1 MSFKGFQKSVIRAP
15 QQIKAKFNIG
25 EHTKDAVFI
34 DSERRFQELE
44 KETKH
49 LHDES
54 KKYFEAINGML
65 DHQIEFSQAMTEIYK
80 PISGR
85 VSDPDSLVVAGNVEG
100 IRACEEYEAIVKD
113 LQDTLA
119 PELEMIESRVIR
131 PANELLD
138 VLKVIRKTAVK
149 REHKKLDYDRH
160 NATLK
165 KLRDKKEKSARDE
178 KAMWKAEN
186 DVEQATQDFNY
197 FNDLLKEELPKL
209 FALERQFIQPLFQ
222 SFYYM
227 QLNIFYTLHEKMQQ
241 CDIGYFD
248 LTLDVEEA
256 FFQKR
261 GDIQEQA
268 EKLSIVRFKTSGRP
282 RPPKYGNKPQ
292 HAIEGNKPAG
302 LITAGPSTNPTTPS
316 AGSSAK
322 FSGGSHLQPPQPQ
335 LAHAAAEDELTDHPP
350 PPYSATAASP
360 SLASW
365 KSSTSPAPLSP
376 GMAAAAAAKSK
387 PPPPKPKP
395 KALMGGS
402 AKPAV
407 ETVTALYD
415 YQAQAAGDLSFRAG
429 DVIEIVSRTQ
439 NENEWWTGKCHG
451 QTGSFP
457 GNYVESL
464 QGVPKGWMKLKDA
477 DPAQPI
483 RLRIALDQENP
494 ALLEQKLYDISAPQ
508 DPLYGKHLSREELSH
523 LMRPREES
531 TAAVADWLRASG
543 IPAAHIENAGEWINF
558 RTNVSRAEDLLGTR
572 FAIYYYVGTD
582 IKRLRTLRYQVPAEV
597 RSHIT
602 MIQPTT
608 RFGQMRPQRLNV
620 VEVLDKEDITPPS
633 VALAANVPTRE
644 LDVEFCNS
652 TITPQCL
659 RALYRVNDTIA
670 DAKSKSIL
678 GVGGFLEQYAKH
690 DSLDLFLERYAP
702 YAQTQNF
709 TTHLINGG
717 RDDQNDTTH
726 DDAEANLDIQYAA
739 ALGFDADLRYYS
751 TGGRGPL
758 IPDLDQPDPNEVSNE
773 PYLEF
778 LTYML
783 GLDDDQLPHTL
794 SISYGEDEQSV
805 PRTYAQKVCAMFG
818 ALGAR
823 GTSVIVASGDTGP
836 GSACQTNDGNRT
848 TRFLPTFP
856 GGCPFV
862 TSVGG
867 TTGVAPERA
876 ADFSSGGFSDVF
888 ERPAY
893 QAAAVSAYLGA
904 RGGPN
909 GDDAFAGLY
918 DARGRGFPDVAAQA
932 ARYRV
937 MFAPRGGRGPGGGGM
952 PRLVAGT
959 SAAAPT
965 VAALVS
971 LLNGARLRAGRP
983 PLGFLNPWLYSAA
996 LEAGGFADVV
1006 DGRSR
1011 GCTGVDKFSY
1021 LPTPYVPRAGWDAVP
1036 GWDPVTGLGTPL
1048 FDRLLEAAAPGV
1060 RLPRAGDGAGK
1071 GGDTRAGNIQR

>member
-15 QQIKAKFNIG
+15 QQFKAKFNIG

-65 DHQIEFSQAMTEIYK
+65 NHQIEFSQAMTEIYK

-85 VSDPDSLVVAGNVEG
+85 VSDPDSLVIEGNPEG
-100 IRACEEYEAIVKD
+100 IRACEEYEAVVKD
-113 LQDTLA
+113 LQNTLA

-165 KLRDKKEKSARDE
+165 KLRDKKEKSAKDE

-209 FALERQFIQPLFQ
+209 FMLERQFIQPLFQ

-292 HAIEGNKPAG
+292 QAIEGTKPAG
-302 LITAGPSTNPTTPS
+302 LITAGPSTNSTSPS
-316 AGSSAK
+316 AGYSAK
-322 FSGGSHLQPPQPQ
+322 FGGGSHLQPPQPQ
-335 LAHAAAEDELTDHPP
+335 LAHAAADDEMTEHPP
-350 PPYSATAASP
+350 PPYSVTAASP
-360 SLASW
+360 ALASW

-376 GMAAAAAAKSK
+376 GLAAAAAAKSK

-395 KALMGGS
+395 KGLMGGG

-457 GNYVESL
+457 VVDILAVESL
-464 QGVPKGWMKLKDA
+464 QGVPKGWVKLKDA

-483 RLRIALDQENP
+483 RLRIALEQPNLE
-494 ALLEQKLYDISAPQ
+494 LFEQKLYGVSTPH
-508 DPLYGKHLSREELSH
+508 DPLYGKHLSREELKH
-523 LMRPREES
+523 LMRPRSES
-531 TAAVADWLRASG
+531 TAAVADWLQASG
-543 IPAAHIENAGEWINF
+543 IPAADIENAGEWINF
-558 RTNVSRAEDLLGTR
+558 RTNVSRAEDLLGTQ
-572 FAIYYYVGTD
+572 FAIYNYVGTD

-608 RFGQMRPQRLNV
+608 RFGQMRSQRSNV
-620 VEVLDKEDITPPS
+620 VEVLDKEEITPPS
-633 VALAANVPTRE
+633 VLLAANVPTGE

-652 TITPQCL
+652 TITPECL
-659 RALYRVNDTIA
+659 RALYKVNDTIG

-702 YAQTQNF
+702 YAQIQNF
-709 TTHLINGG
+709 TTYLVNGG

-726 DDAEANLDIQYAA
+726 DDTEANLDIQYAA
-739 ALGFDADLRYYS
+739 ALGFDVDLRYYS

-758 IPDLDQPDPNEVSNE
+758 IPDLDQPDPDEVSNE

-783 GLDDDQLPHTL
+783 DLDDDELPHTL

-805 PRTYAQKVCAMFG
+805 PKTYARKVCAMFG

-823 GTSVIVASGDTGP
+823 GTSVIFSSGDSGP
-836 GSACQTNDGNRT
+836 GSACQTNDGNKT
-848 TRFLPTFP
+848 TRFMPMFP
-856 GGCPFV
+856 GACPFV

-893 QAAAVSAYLGA
+893 QASAVSAYLEA
-904 RGGPN
+904 QGP
-909 GDDAFAGLY
+909 DDARRNTA
-918 DARGRGFPDVAAQA
+918 
-932 ARYRV
+932 
-937 MFAPRGGRGPGGGGM
+937 
-952 PRLVAGT
+952 
-959 SAAAPT
+959 
-965 VAALVS
+965 
-971 LLNGARLRAGRP
+971 
-983 PLGFLNPWLYSAA
+983 
-996 LEAGGFADVV
+996 
-1006 DGRSR
+1006 
-1011 GCTGVDKFSY
+1011 
-1021 LPTPYVPRAGWDAVP
+1021 
-1036 GWDPVTGLGTPL
+1036 
-1048 FDRLLEAAAPGV
+1048 
-1060 RLPRAGDGAGK
+1060 
-1071 GGDTRAGNIQR
+1071 